1 MNTQTQTIHRAE
13 VVGSMLRPP
22 QLVEARAQM
31 RAGRLDPAAYREIE
45 DAAVDEALR
54 IQSDAGVDVVTD
66 GEMRR
71 DIFFDFLIKGL
82 TGLVMQPSSYSVRFH
97 GHDADAAMEVQ
108 VPFSV
113 VERITRLPCPAVAE
127 LDYASRHTDKQLKVT
142 LPGPL
147 MMLGMWG
154 DASTRRL
161 PRPAGPRRRRRRR
174 GARLGARPGGGR
186 LHVHPARPP
195 RPQRAVAATQ
205 SVRDEW
211 AARGIP
217 VDELI
222 ALGVDFVQRFGD
234 QDLPGV
240 TKGMHLCKGNG
251 TQAWIAEGGYERF
264 ARDVFGR
271 AGGFDVF
278 HLEYDDARSGGFEP
292 LAPAARRQG
301 RRARPGLDQ
310 VDGAGGPRRA
320 ARPHPRG
327 GAIPPAGPPGDRAP
341 VRLRLR
347 RRDRGGPQAHPAD
360 ADRQAAPG
368 RRRGALGVGAA
379 AQPPASVTI
388 ACMPPS
394 ISCSI
399 SDT

>member
-1 MNTQTQTIHRAE
+1 M
-13 VVGSMLRPP
+13 
-22 QLVEARAQM
+22 
-31 RAGRLDPAAYREIE
+31 
-45 DAAVDEALR
+45 
-54 IQSDAGVDVVTD
+54 
-66 GEMRR
+66 
-71 DIFFDFLIKGL
+71 
-82 TGLVMQPSSYSVRFH
+82 RFH

-154 DASTRRL
+154 DASRDAYPDPLDLAADAADAVLGWARDLAAAGCTYIQLDL
-161 PRPAGPRRRRRRR
+161 PDLNELSCDA
-174 GARLGARPGGGR
+174 
-186 LHVHPARPP
+186 
-195 RPQRAVAATQ
+195 

-292 LAPAARRQG
+292 LAQLPDDKVAVLGLVSTKWTALEDPDALRARIHEAARFHPLDRLAIAPQCGFASAAETAEG
-301 RRARPGLDQ
+301 RKLTPQTQIDK
-310 VDGAGGPRRA
+310 
-320 ARPHPRG
+320 
-327 GAIPPAGPPGDRAP
+327 
-341 VRLRLR
+341 LRLV
-347 RRDRGGPQAHPAD
+347 AD
-360 ADRQAAPG
+360 VARSVWG
-368 RRRGALGVGAA
+368 
-379 AQPPASVTI
+379 QPLSR
-388 ACMPPS
+388 PPR
-394 ISCSI
+394 
-399 SDT
+399 